1 VLFLPQAL
9 FSNTTKQNAQDK
21 ENKID
26 PISICL
32 LAAGLVKQIQA
43 GCELYKQAKESFVEI
58 KATVDEVAGVYKE
71 VTGFWSN
78 FSNFFKPKTKQVTPK
93 PVAKSKKSVYKS
105 VDETQVKVDIVK
117 NLTEFFRLQEQLAA
131 HIREEEEKS
140 LTVYDPDQNHME
152 AALKR
157 VMAQQEM
164 DALVV
169 QIRECMVYQSP
180 PEMGAL
186 YSEVFS
192 MKDKIEEEQT
202 QARLSQEAKKRREL
216 WLRKEEERNF
226 QLKLGYL
233 AVTFIFLLYLWMWLL
248 FVSQWRKT

>member
-1 VLFLPQAL
+1 MAIG
-9 FSNTTKQNAQDK
+9 K
-21 ENKID
+21 E
-26 PISICL
+26 L
-32 LAAGLVKQIQA
+32 G
-43 GCELYKQAKESFVEI
+43 
-58 KATVDEVAGVYKE
+58 
-71 VTGFWSN
+71 GFWSQLRK
-78 FSNFFKPKTKQVTPK
+78 FFGAKPKPQVAR
-93 PVAKSKKSVYKS
+93 PVAKSKKSAYVS

-117 NLTEFFRLQEQLAA
+117 HLTEFFRLQEQLAA

-202 QARLSQEAKKRREL
+202 QARLKQEATKRQEA
-216 WLRKEEERNF
+216 WLRKEEQRNL
-226 QLKLGYL
+226 QAKLAGVV
-233 AVTFIFLLYLWMWLL
+233 VTFIFLLYLWMWFV
-248 FVSQWRKT
+248 FVSHWGKK

>member
-1 VLFLPQAL
+1 M
-9 FSNTTKQNAQDK
+9 
-21 ENKID
+21 E
-26 PISICL
+26 
-32 LAAGLVKQIQA
+32 VK
-43 GCELYKQAKESFVEI
+43 S
-58 KATVDEVAGVYKE
+58 TVDEAVGVYKE
-71 VTGFWSN
+71 VTGFWNN
-78 FSNFFKPKTKQVTPK
+78 FSNFFKSKQKTATTK
-93 PVAKSKKSVYKS
+93 PVAKKKEKYVA

-140 LTVYDPDQNHME
+140 LTVYDPEQNHME

-164 DALVV
+164 DSLVV

-202 QARLSQEAKKRREL
+202 QARLKQEAIKRREL
-216 WLRKEEERNF
+216 WQRKEEERNF
-226 QLKLGYL
+226 QLKLAYL
-233 AVTFIFLLYLWMWLL
+233 TATFIFLLYLWLWLL
-248 FVSQWRKT
+248 FVSHWKKT

>member
-1 VLFLPQAL
+1 V
-9 FSNTTKQNAQDK
+9 
-21 ENKID
+21 D

-32 LAAGLVKQIQA
+32 LAAGVVKQIQA

-58 KATVDEVAGVYKE
+58 KATADEVVGIYKE

-78 FSNFFKPKTKQVTPK
+78 FSKFFGAKPAKKIPTPTSKTKK
-93 PVAKSKKSVYKS
+93 AEYVA

-140 LTVYDPDQNHME
+140 QNVYDPDQNLME

-164 DALVV
+164 AKLEVT
-169 QIRECMVYQSP
+169 IRETMVYQSP

-186 YSEVFS
+186 YSDVFK
-192 MKDKIEEEQT
+192 MRDVITEEQE
-202 QARLSQEAKKRREL
+202 QARLKQEAKKRQEAWQRQ
-216 WLRKEEERNF
+216 EEERNF
-226 QLKLGYL
+226 QLKLAYL
-233 AVTFIFLLYLWMWLL
+233 AGTTIFLLYLWLWFNL
-248 FVSQWRKT
+248 VSRWGKN